1 MKKSLSRQV
10 KMTLAV
16 LCATLC
22 LTVTYSQGKPGAV
35 VKEVKGIITDSSGTA
50 LSGVTVSVKNNPKN
64 GTTTDVNGKYTLSVS
79 NDNVILVISM
89 VGYEPAE
96 FPVAGKDVINVEM
109 KRIPGTLDDVVVV
122 AFGTQKKESV
132 IGSITTIR
140 PAELKVP
147 SSNLTSALAGRL
159 AGVIAYQR
167 SGEPGRDN
175 AEFFIRGA
183 TTFGYKQDP
192 LILIDNMEYST
203 TDLARL
209 TVDDIESFSILK
221 DASSNA
227 LYGARGANG
236 VILITTKQGKAG
248 KPKINIRFENSI
260 SSATRNVE
268 LADPITYMQL
278 HNEAYVTRM
287 PNTATPYSQS
297 KIDNTIAGI
306 NPVVF
311 PAVNWQDRML
321 RDNVMNQRFNFNLG
335 GGGPVATYYVA
346 GAVNQDNGILKVDQ
360 RNNFNSNINLKSFNL
375 RSNVELNV
383 TSSTK
388 VGIRLNGNFDAYNG
402 PLDGGEDMYQKIM
415 RTSPVLFQP
424 YYELVEGAGGT
435 GKHIMFGNL
444 GTGEYLNPYADMV
457 KGYKQESR
465 SLMVAQ
471 VELKQRLNFITPGL
485 SLNAMSNINRTAFFD
500 IRRQYRPFLYSAG
513 SYDKLTGTYKLAP
526 INPDTGT
533 DFLDY
538 SPGNKDV
545 ASVFHFQSALQ
556 YNRRFNQKH
565 SVGAT
570 AVLIMSSRLD
580 GNASTLQESLASR
593 NLGISGRGTYGYD
606 NRYFAEFNFGYNG
619 SERFYKTER
628 FGFFPSA
635 GIAWQISNEKFF
647 EPFLSTV
654 SKLKIRANYG
664 LVGNDAIG
672 SKNDRFFYLSEVNM
686 NNSAY
691 GATFGTNGGYS
702 RPGISVNRYENK
714 AITWETAANSTFG
727 IELELWHK
735 LEIIAEYFTEKRYNI
750 LMERASIPRSM
761 GLQGNTPQ
769 ANVGKAKSKS
779 YEVQLNYNN
788 ALSKDLTVSLR
799 GNFTYSSNKYSA
811 YEEPVYDEP
820 WLYKVGYSTSQQW
833 GFIAERLFVD
843 DEEVRSSPTQ
853 NFGNSPTMGGDIK
866 FRDIN
871 KDGQITDLDKVPIGW
886 PTRPEIIFGF
896 GPALQYKNFDINFFL
911 QGSARSSFWIDPE
924 ATAPFVEYR
933 YDDELQG
940 IRLQNQLLQAYAN
953 DHWSEQ
959 NRNLYALWPRLSAY
973 PVQNGSGSSLQSNNT
988 QRSTWFMRDGSFLRL
1003 KQVDIGYTFPRKI
1016 SQKVRM
1022 ENLRIYA
1029 SATNLFTLSKFKLWD
1044 VEMGSNG
1051 LGYPIQ
1057 KTINFGINVGF

>member
-1 MKKSLSRQV
+1 MKKILPRLV
-10 KMTLAV
+10 KWTLAFF
-16 LCATLC
+16 CALLFVFTS
-22 LTVTYSQGKPGAV
+22 YSQDKSAS
-35 VKEVKGIITDSSGTA
+35 KEVRGIVTDSSGAT
-50 LSGVTVSVKNNPKN
+50 LSGVSISIKNNPKI
-64 GTTTDVNGKYTLSVS
+64 GTTTDAKGKYTLSVP
-79 NDNVILVISM
+79 NDNVILVVSM
-89 VGYEPAE
+89 VGYEPSE
-96 FPVAGKDVINVEM
+96 LPVSGKAVIDVEL
-109 KRIPGTLDDVVVV
+109 KRVSGTMDDVVVV

-132 IGSITTIR
+132 IGSITTIK

-159 AGVIAYQR
+159 TGIISYQR
-167 SGEPGRDN
+167 SGEPGKDN

-221 DASSNA
+221 DASANA

-260 SSATRNVE
+260 SSATRNVQ

-287 PNTATPYSQS
+287 PNIATPYSQS
-297 KIDNTIAGI
+297 KIDNTIAGV
-306 NPVVF
+306 NPIVF
-311 PAVNWQDRML
+311 PAIDWQQQML
-321 RDNVMNQRFNFNLG
+321 RDNVMNQRFNFNLS

-346 GAVNQDNGILKVDQ
+346 GAVNQDNGILKVDK

-383 TSSTK
+383 TKSTK
-388 VGIRLNGNFDAYNG
+388 IGIRLNGNFDAYNG
-402 PLDGGEDMYQKIM
+402 PLDGGEAMYQKIM

-424 YYELVEGAGGT
+424 YYPLVEGTGGT

-471 VELKQRLNFITPGL
+471 VELKQDLNFVTPGL
-485 SLNAMSNINRTAFFD
+485 SLNAMTNINRTAFFD
-500 IRRQYRPFLYSAG
+500 IRRQYNPFLYNAG
-513 SYDKLTGTYKLAP
+513 SYDKLTGDYKLAP
-526 INPDTGT
+526 INPDSGT

-538 SPGNKDV
+538 SPGRKDV

-556 YNRRFNQKH
+556 YSRRFNDKH
-565 SVGAT
+565 ALGAT

-580 GNASTLQESLASR
+580 GNAGSLQESLASR

-635 GIAWQISNEKFF
+635 GLAWQISNEKFF
-647 EPFLSTV
+647 EPFSSTIN
-654 SKLKIRANYG
+654 KLKIRANYG

-672 SKNDRFFYLSEVNM
+672 SKSDRFFYLSEVNM
-686 NNSAY
+686 NNSSY

-702 RPGISVNRYENK
+702 RPGISVDRYENR

-727 IELELWHK
+727 LELGLWNK

-750 LMERASIPRSM
+750 LMDRASIPRSM
-761 GLQGNTPQ
+761 GLQGSTPK
-769 ANVGKAKSKS
+769 ANVGKARSKS
-779 YEVQLNYNN
+779 YELQLNYNN
-788 ALSKDLTVSLR
+788 AISRDLIITLR
-799 GNFTYSSNKYSA
+799 GNFTYASNKYSA
-811 YEEPVYDEP
+811 YEEPAYDEP
-820 WLYKVGYSTSQQW
+820 WLYKVGHSTSQQW

-853 NFGNSPTMGGDIK
+853 SFGNAPTMGGDIK

-871 KDGQITDLDKVPIGW
+871 GDGEITDLDRVPIGL
-886 PTRPEIIFGF
+886 PTRPEIIYGF
-896 GPALQYKNFDINFFL
+896 GPAIRYKNFDLNFFI

-940 IRLQNQLLQAYAN
+940 IRLQNQLLQAYADN
-953 DHWSEQ
+953 HWSEQ
-959 NRNLYALWPRLSAY
+959 NRDLYALWPRLSAY
-973 PVQNGSGSSLQSNNT
+973 PVQNGSGSSLQTNNT

-1003 KQVDIGYTFPRKI
+1003 KQVDVGYTFPRKI
-1016 SQKVRM
+1016 SQKIKM

-1029 SATNLFTLSKFKLWD
+1029 SATNLFTLTKFKLWD
-1044 VEMGSNG
+1044 VEMGGEG
-1051 LGYPIQ
+1051 LGYPVQRAIS
-1057 KTINFGINVGF
+1057 FGIYVGF